1 MRNSQNEKILKK
13 LKFFFTKTISLFL
26 TSMIDMIYQNYKSY
40 MINIQNNILQYLDW
54 ENDTEEKFQKI
65 NSLFRSNDFEKN
77 TYELKSILYFKY
89 IS

>member
-1 MRNSQNEKILKK
+1 
-13 LKFFFTKTISLFL
+13 
-26 TSMIDMIYQNYKSY
+26 MIDMIYQNYKSY

-77 TYELKSILYFKY
+77 TYELKSILYF
-89 IS
+89 ISNISRNHHREQYFFEKIDYNQME